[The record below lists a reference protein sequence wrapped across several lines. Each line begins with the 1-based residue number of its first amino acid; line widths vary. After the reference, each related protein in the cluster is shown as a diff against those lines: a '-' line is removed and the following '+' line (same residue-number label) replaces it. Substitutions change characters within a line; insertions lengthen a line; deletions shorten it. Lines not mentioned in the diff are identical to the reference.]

1 VPSSPKFPV
10 LNREMSRVDYNRRVL
25 AKTADATV
33 PAMERLRFLA
43 WCSRNLDEFLMVRA
57 GAARDMIDARIAEPS
72 TDGLQPMEQME
83 AIRSG
88 ARSLL
93 DDLYHCFYEQ
103 LVPELRN
110 HGIAVVGFAE
120 LTAAEQEQMRRSFLR
135 DIAPVLTPLA
145 IDPGHPFPFIAN
157 QSLNIAVRTESGR
170 GSAVAMIK
178 LPRVLRRFLPLEDGR
193 RFVPI
198 DSIIL
203 ANLSHFFPRLTISRA
218 VIFRVIR
225 NAELSIADEVE
236 DLRDSIEAE
245 LRRRER
251 KQVVCLEIEAGA
263 DDELVQILAD
273 GTKTGREDVYR
284 VSGLLKI
291 SDLLEIYDR
300 IAAPSLKY
308 PEFNPRLPKRLASP
322 ADIFSI
328 ISAGD
333 VLLHRPYE
341 SFTAVIELLHA
352 AATDP
357 QVVAI
362 KQTLYQ
368 TDERS
373 PIVDKLALAAA
384 NGKQVTVVIELQ
396 VRFEEKHNIAHA
408 QRLQEAGAQVVY
420 GIVGLQTH
428 AKLCVVVRREENQ
441 LRRYVHLSTGNYNM
455 DTARSYTDLDL
466 LTSNPEFGAEAS
478 QLINVITG
486 YGTTMLSEVFEK
498 SEERPRWK
506 SFIVGPFDFQ
516 RWLLDKIARETANAA
531 AGKPARIVA
540 KLNSLVDPQIVQALY
555 AASSAGV
562 HVDLIVRAMCTLV
575 PGIPG
580 TSENIRVI
588 SIVDRFLEHSRIIRF
603 ENGGTPEIY
612 LSSGDWMQRNFQ
624 RRIELTFPLLSQP
637 AQAKA
642 LQILDV
648 ALQDTASSWELRPD
662 GLWWRRGGDRPVSS
676 QERFIE
682 LTRNESLRLDAYS
695 DMLTEPV
702 KFRRRLRNRKPTR
715 A

>member
-1 VPSSPKFPV
+1 
-10 LNREMSRVDYNRRVL
+10 
-25 AKTADATV
+25 
-33 PAMERLRFLA
+33 
-43 WCSRNLDEFLMVRA
+43 MVRA
-57 GAARDMIDARIAEPS
+57 GATRDILDAGVTEPS
-72 TDGLQPMEQME
+72 SDGLQPQEQME
-83 AIRSG
+83 AIRRG
-88 ARSLL
+88 ARALL
-93 DDLYHCFYEQ
+93 DDIYHCVNEQ
-103 LVPELRN
+103 LFPELRN
-110 HGIAVVGFAE
+110 HGISVERFAD
-120 LTAAEQEQMRRSFLR
+120 LAPADQEQMRRRFVR

-157 QSLNIAVRTESGR
+157 LSLNIAVRTESER
-170 GSAVAMIK
+170 GSTVAMIK
-178 LPRVLRRFLPLEDGR
+178 LPRLLHRFVPLDDGL

-198 DSIIL
+198 GSIIL

-218 VIFRVIR
+218 AIFRVIR
-225 NAELSIADEVE
+225 NAELSIVEEVE
-236 DLRDSIEAE
+236 DLRDFIEAE

-251 KQVVCLEIEAGA
+251 KQVVCLQIEAGA
-263 DDELVQILAD
+263 DDELVQVLAG
-273 GTKTGREDVYR
+273 GTRTRAEDVYR
-284 VSGLLKI
+284 VNGFLKI
-291 SDLLEIYDR
+291 SDLMEIYDR
-300 IAAPSLKY
+300 VPAPSLKY

-328 ISAGD
+328 IAAGD
-333 VLLHRPYE
+333 ILLHRPYE

-396 VRFEEKHNIAHA
+396 ARFEEKHNIALA

-455 DTARSYTDLDL
+455 ESARSYADLDL
-466 LTSNPEFGAEAS
+466 LTSNPDFGAEAS

-486 YGTTMLSEVFEK
+486 YGATMLSEVFDK
-498 SEERPRWK
+498 GGERPRWK
-506 SFIVGPFDFQ
+506 LFVVGPFDFQ
-516 RWLLDKIARETANAA
+516 RWLLDRISRETANSA

-540 KLNSLVDPQIVQALY
+540 KLNSLIDPQIVQALY
-555 AASSAGV
+555 NASTAGV
-562 HVDLIVRAMCTLV
+562 RIDLIVRAMCTLV
-575 PGIPG
+575 PGIAG

-624 RRIELTFPLLSQP
+624 RRIELTFPLLSP
-637 AQAKA
+637 SSHAKA
-642 LQILDV
+642 AQILDV
-648 ALQDTASSWELRPD
+648 ALQDTASSWELRSD
-662 GLWWRRGGDRPVSS
+662 GLWWRRSGEPAVSS
-676 QERFIE
+676 QERFVE
-682 LTRNESLRLDAYS
+682 LTRSESLRLDAS
-695 DMLTEPV
+695 TDMLNEPA
-702 KFRRRLRNRKPTR
+702 KFRRRLRSRKPTR